1 MRRRPQ
7 PKSVKPRGTLT
18 GSAKPCQ
25 PVWSRGSKGS
35 ICPERRRK
43 QRCPGFQ
50 SECPE
55 WWISSHLDARTRRRD
70 ARAKRCAGH
79 SRGAARERD
88 LALHPTIKP
97 VSPVA
102 DALRDCSI
110 KGDILVDLFMGSGT
124 TIMLPKKVGRR
135 AYGCGRHV
143 DLIAALDW
151 RARPPRPRPACQGL
165 NQLPRASTWVG
176 PEGPVNRTASGGV
189 ELKASPLR
197 PTDGLRRRAA

>member
-25 PVWSRGSKGS
+25 PVWSRASKGS
-35 ICPERRRK
+35 ICPERAEPFNVAFAGSPEPRTRCFPLKSGCSRSRRK

-110 KGDILVDLFMGSGT
+110 KGDIVVDLFMGSGT

-165 NQLPRASTWVG
+165 ISFLA
-176 PEGPVNRTASGGV
+176 
-189 ELKASPLR
+189 
-197 PTDGLRRRAA
+197 LRRG